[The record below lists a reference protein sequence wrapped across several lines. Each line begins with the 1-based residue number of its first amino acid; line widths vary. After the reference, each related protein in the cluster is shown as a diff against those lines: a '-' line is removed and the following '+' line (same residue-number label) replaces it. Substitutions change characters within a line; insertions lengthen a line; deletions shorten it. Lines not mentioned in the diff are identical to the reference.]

1 MAEVVTP
8 RRVAVGGILGW
19 ARRRRFPT
27 LLMLTGGL
35 FVLDVLVPD
44 FVPFVD
50 ELLLGLGT
58 LILARWKDRRQ
69 LPAPND

>member
-1 MAEVVTP
+1 MAAVVTP
-8 RRVAVGGILGW
+8 RRVALGGILGW

-35 FVLDVLVPD
+35 FVLDILVPD